1 MNKLLSKRE
10 VAETL
15 SFSMRKF
22 LAFFERLYL
31 SLSIIIFINID

>member
-31 SLSIIIFINID
+31 SFVYYYFYKN